1 MIREEGKLSPDT
13 IKQSL
18 EMMIVMMLNMMMMK
32 MMMMMMRKMNM
43 MTNEAYMQAICCIAP

>member
-32 MMMMMMRKMNM
+32 MMMMMRKMNM
-43 MTNEAYMQAICCIAP
+43 MTNEDYLQAICCIAP